1 MNWKLIFLLSLFG
14 LAMGVATVFVVPP
27 SIEPAC
33 WLVVFVI
40 CAVIIARAGVPRPFV
55 HGLLVS
61 VVNSV
66 WIIAAHEVLL
76 DRYLAGHPQE
86 ASMPTGGIP
95 QRVAMVLFGLAIGVV
110 SGLVLGLFAWI
121 VSRLLKPA
129 ATARPGN

>member
-1 MNWKLIFLLSLFG
+1 MNWKLIFALSLFG
-14 LAMGVATVFVVPP
+14 LGMGLATVFAVP
-27 SIEPAC
+27 SNVEPFF
-33 WLVVFVI
+33 WLVIFVI
-40 CAVIIARAGVPRPFV
+40 CAGLIARAGVPRPFL

-66 WIIAAHEVLL
+66 WIIATHELFF

-95 QRVAMVLFGLAIGVV
+95 QRAAMVLFGLVIGVV

-121 VSRLLKPA
+121 ASRVVKPA
-129 ATARPGN
+129 ATAPP